1 MFLLHWYCNF
11 KMYDE
16 TEGVLEGGYYIL
28 AMSKNG
34 EIVQY

>member
-1 MFLLHWYCNF
+1 
-11 KMYDE
+11 MYDE